1 MQAMKKILS
10 VFFLGISLC
19 LVAQGSDLKDA
30 EQIDSSGLSIGIH
43 ASPDLAYR
51 ALFNMDGSN
60 SSDIVISS
68 RNGYE
73 SLKFSFTA
81 GAVIGWRLNKKFR
94 LESGLNYSN
103 MGFELDFDKLPFTFS
118 PEISDRNGL
127 PYVSGPVDL
136 RIPYRNRKHLHY
148 LEIPLK
154 VFYRKEWRRW
164 AIVSGLGIS
173 GGWLMLANETLLY
186 RDANGDKDRSTRLSA
201 TDFKA
206 FNVFALVSAGAEY
219 RFSPRFSLR
228 MEPSFR
234 YGMIPI
240 SNTPV
245 SAGLWNV
252 GLSSAF
258 FYHIP

>member
-1 MQAMKKILS
+1 
-10 VFFLGISLC
+10 
-19 LVAQGSDLKDA
+19 
-30 EQIDSSGLSIGIH
+30 
-43 ASPDLAYR
+43 
-51 ALFNMDGSN
+51 
-60 SSDIVISS
+60 
-68 RNGYE
+68 
-73 SLKFSFTA
+73 
-81 GAVIGWRLNKKFR
+81 
-94 LESGLNYSN
+94 
-103 MGFELDFDKLPFTFS
+103 
-118 PEISDRNGL
+118 
-127 PYVSGPVDL
+127 VSGPVDL